1 MVLSTKKNRAIHDTL
16 SKTVQEIEIHEE
28 IASVLEEI
36 ITDIETAHSLERQ
49 LYQERLQDDLRIR
62 YQWATK
68 ALEEYKAM
76 EKEKEYL
83 RQKVGEA
90 LLHDLMVLEDKLEA
104 NINMVDDSVSSSRP
118 AMDDRIVDIESSND
132 LSQRQHPPTKHD
144 SELPPPAHSE
154 SSTDVLQCEEG
165 ISDDDKVDVVESKE
179 TLRDETMAST
189 QTYESSMGQSGQ
201 NKSEELQYIKVQ
213 QTVASDTMTDENDG
227 SQNVNQISDST
238 LLPAVAPK
246 AKKITPNLQY
256 LKSDLLMK
264 IFEFMDAIDI
274 VNMAQANVRLYTKV
288 NKIFGLGGTIVV
300 GSRSV
305 EDDDVVDDYDCES
318 EDLPPVVID
327 HDNTVEVE
335 EEQAAVVV
343 GEGGGENNPQPETT
357 GTLNEPKDIVKTMSN
372 VQKAT
377 IVSIPAVKSNSS
389 VAPTETVTTKQ
400 DSASVNRQWDTSK
413 ALKSAD
419 SKTNTMASKTRTTA
433 GFQMSASV
441 AQSLA
446 SKLLPAELSAIIAMR
461 DQLRKKEE
469 ELQKIQEDVIDLT
482 AQLEGTIS
490 VKDVLASKLKELQ
503 KKVQSDEEISAKM
516 TRQVAS
522 DQEVIAF
529 LDERVQEL
537 EKAVDNFHLER
548 TKANKAIE
556 KVKDA
561 SERQVAVLS
570 DMLTYEREQRSD
582 QEKEWKNTKKVLI
595 KEVKLCRAQIMALEA
610 ERDGFREENQRLKEA
625 LMARARGAGR
635 SFDAIMS

>member
-1 MVLSTKKNRAIHDTL
+1 
-16 SKTVQEIEIHEE
+16 
-28 IASVLEEI
+28 
-36 ITDIETAHSLERQ
+36 
-49 LYQERLQDDLRIR
+49 
-62 YQWATK
+62 
-68 ALEEYKAM
+68 
-76 EKEKEYL
+76 
-83 RQKVGEA
+83 
-90 LLHDLMVLEDKLEA
+90 
-104 NINMVDDSVSSSRP
+104 
-118 AMDDRIVDIESSND
+118 
-132 LSQRQHPPTKHD
+132 
-144 SELPPPAHSE
+144 
-154 SSTDVLQCEEG
+154 
-165 ISDDDKVDVVESKE
+165 
-179 TLRDETMAST
+179 
-189 QTYESSMGQSGQ
+189 
-201 NKSEELQYIKVQ
+201 
-213 QTVASDTMTDENDG
+213 
-227 SQNVNQISDST
+227 
-238 LLPAVAPK
+238 
-246 AKKITPNLQY
+246 
-256 LKSDLLMK
+256 
-264 IFEFMDAIDI
+264 
-274 VNMAQANVRLYTKV
+274 
-288 NKIFGLGGTIVV
+288 
-300 GSRSV
+300 
-305 EDDDVVDDYDCES
+305 
-318 EDLPPVVID
+318 
-327 HDNTVEVE
+327 
-335 EEQAAVVV
+335 
-343 GEGGGENNPQPETT
+343 
-357 GTLNEPKDIVKTMSN
+357 
-372 VQKAT
+372 
-377 IVSIPAVKSNSS
+377 
-389 VAPTETVTTKQ
+389 VTTKQ